1 MPTIELPDRPGFPV
15 LGDSA
20 SRVRGALSGL
30 VTNPRQRMTLII
42 VLAAVGVL
50 AMGAFA
56 YLFFRRR

>member
-1 MPTIELPDRPGFPV
+1 M

-20 SRVRGALSGL
+20 SRVRGALTGL

-42 VLAAVGVL
+42 VLVVVGVL
-50 AMGAFA
+50 AMGAFG